1 MLANII
7 GFIVGIFALISA
19 GVFSYSQLG
28 LSLGPRPAVVE
39 NEKPALVVV
48 QKEKAP
54 TPAPTNA
61 PTSAPTVPRSSRESA
76 DSPAPIKVIETPVKQ
91 ETPKVVTPVAPKA
104 TTPTNGSLVP
114 TTPTVVQKV
123 AEPGPLRVTTP
134 ASTNPSDLSIRGVI
148 EYTNGARA
156 LNGGFPALIENSTL
170 DRDAKIKLDDMFAKQ
185 YFEHQSPTGV
195 GPADIAKAVG
205 YDYVL
210 VGENLALG
218 DFGSDQKLV
227 EAWMNSPG
235 HRANILN
242 AHYQEIGVAVG
253 KGMYEG
259 RLTWLA
265 VQSFGMPLSACPVID
280 TQKKA
285 QIDANNA
292 QVTAQSAN
300 LDAKRAQINATS
312 TADPN
317 YNTYVNEFNA
327 LIPAYNAL
335 VVDTRTL
342 VTEYNAT
349 VQAFNSCIAAVG
361 TGTH

>member
-1 MLANII
+1 MIANII
-7 GFIVGIFALISA
+7 GFIVGIFALIGA
-19 GVFSYSQLG
+19 GAFSYLQLQQ
-28 LSLGPRPAVVE
+28 SMGPIPLVVD
-39 NEKPALVVV
+39 NAKPALVVV
-48 QKEKAP
+48 QKERAPVSIPAP
-54 TPAPTNA
+54 TPAPVQKVVST
-61 PTSAPTVPRSSRESA
+61 PV
-76 DSPAPIKVIETPVKQ
+76 KVIETPVKQ
-91 ETPKVVTPVAPKA
+91 EIPKAITSVTPKA
-104 TTPTNGSLVP
+104 TVPTNGSLVP
-114 TTPTVVQKV
+114 AAPTVVQKV

-148 EYTNGARA
+148 EYTNGARS

-195 GPADIAKAVG
+195 GPGDIANAVG
-205 YDYVL
+205 YQYVL

-218 DFGSDQKLV
+218 DFGSDAKLV

-285 QIDANNA
+285 QIDMNNA
-292 QVTAQSAN
+292 QVTAQSAA
-300 LDAKRAQINATS
+300 LEAKKAQINSTS
-312 TADPN
+312 TDDPN
-317 YNTYVNEFNA
+317 YNIYVNEFNA
-327 LIPAYNAL
+327 LLPSYNAL

-349 VQAFNSCIAAVG
+349 VQAFNSCIAAAG
-361 TGTH
+361 TGASAH